1 MSTPYSQFADLLR
14 EVEPPP
20 DGTLSRTL
28 HQDER
33 LKAVLFGFAAG
44 QELSE
49 HTSSKPAVMHF
60 LKGEATVTLGDDQA
74 EVGPGAWIH
83 MAAGLRHSI
92 RTRTWAVSRVSEVH
106 ADRLGRRGVESRE
119 AFRAARALAQSLG
132 AGVVVFHIISPP
144 AIIDQGGKG

>member
-1 MSTPYSQFADLLR
+1 MAVSKLYTYLADLLR
-14 EVEPPP
+14 EVQPPA

-49 HTSSKPAVMHF
+49 HTASTPAVMHF
-60 LKGEATVTLGDDQA
+60 LKGEATITLGGDQA

-83 MAAGLRHSI
+83 MTAGLRHSI
-92 RTRTWAVSRVSEVH
+92 RTRTP
-106 ADRLGRRGVESRE
+106 
-119 AFRAARALAQSLG
+119 
-132 AGVVVFHIISPP
+132 VVMLLLLL
-144 AIIDQGGKG
+144 K